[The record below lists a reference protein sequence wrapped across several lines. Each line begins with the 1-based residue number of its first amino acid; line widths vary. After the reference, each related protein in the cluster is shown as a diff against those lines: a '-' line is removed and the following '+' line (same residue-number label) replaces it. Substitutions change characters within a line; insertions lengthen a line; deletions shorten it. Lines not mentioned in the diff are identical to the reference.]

1 MKVVEGVFSMGVY
14 FFEKSLSFLS
24 PVLRVVFEILKL
36 PQNLSPKLGFFKK
49 TEKNMQKMRKKYKNQ
64 I

>member
-1 MKVVEGVFSMGVY
+1 MSYEVCCVPSMGVY

-24 PVLRVVFEILKL
+24 RVQRIVFEILKFATKYGK
-36 PQNLSPKLGFFKK
+36 NLGYFPPKWQKIGRNE
-49 TEKNMQKMRKKYKNQ
+49 EK

>member
-1 MKVVEGVFSMGVY
+1 MGVY

-24 PVLRVVFEILKL
+24 RVQRIVFEILKFATKYGK
-36 PQNLSPKLGFFKK
+36 NLGYFPPKWQKIGRNE
-49 TEKNMQKMRKKYKNQ
+49 EK